1 MDEKCSFDYYEA
13 SQMFHGSMTDIMGT
27 RFDIVLVGKSRQ
39 CADTIWLE
47 LINELKKLEHL
58 FNRFDKSSEVS
69 RINNDA
75 KNGFVSVN
83 PEMWAVLQ
91 DCKRYYDLTLGLFD
105 ITKKDFSKVC
115 LRESDNAVSFLSDD
129 ISLDFGGYAKGYAL
143 RKIQYILHE
152 NNVKQC
158 FVDFGNS
165 SILCIGTHPYGDSWK
180 VSIENPYCKGE
191 IADEISL
198 RDEAMSVS
206 GNTPHYSGHIVH
218 PVSGEQNEMQKAVCV
233 IAKNPLDAEVLTT
246 TVMIASP
253 EEKDKIVKQ
262 FNIKSISEYD
272 LQTKENV

>member
-1 MDEKCSFDYYEA
+1 MDKKCSSDYYEA
-13 SQMFHGSMTDIMGT
+13 SQMFHGSMADIMGT

-39 CADTIWLE
+39 CAEPIWLE

-69 RINNDA
+69 QINNDA

-115 LRESDNAVSFLSDD
+115 FRESDNSVSFLSEE
-129 ISLDFGGYAKGYAL
+129 ISLDFGGYAKGYSL
-143 RKIQYILHE
+143 RKIQDILQRNE
-152 NNVKQC
+152 VSRC

-165 SILCIGTHPYGDSWK
+165 SILGIGTHPYGDSWK
-180 VSIENPYCKGE
+180 VGIMNPYCEGE

-206 GNTPHYSGHIVH
+206 GNTPTYSGHIIH
-218 PVSGEQNEMQKAVCV
+218 PVSGKQNELPKAVCV
-233 IAKNPLDAEVLTT
+233 VAKNSLDAEVLTT
-246 TVMIASP
+246 TAMIASP
-253 EEKDKIVKQ
+253 EEMHEIVKK

-272 LQTKENV
+272 LQT